1 MKSNRAIIVQ
11 ARMSSERL
19 PGKSLMKIGKYPLI
33 YYVLNRLKITGEQVI
48 VATST
53 DSSDDVL
60 VQYLEEQDFRFYRG
74 SLDNVLDRYIATAN
88 KFGIEEIIRVTGD
101 NPFVDI
107 ELLQSSLALFERYT
121 YVDGIY
127 EDGLIKGSG
136 FELVALDELKCIKNP
151 NQKYKE
157 HVTYGLRE
165 KIKFRENY
173 VQLSVPIFHSSFRN
187 KVILTCDYQED
198 LELLRI
204 LFEHF
209 EYSLQVSIEE
219 ILIFINTNSL
229 LSDINMFRHNNV

>member
-11 ARMSSERL
+11 ARMSSKRL

-33 YYVLNRLKITGEQVI
+33 YYVLNRLKITGEKVI

-60 VQYLEEQDFRFYRG
+60 VQYLEEQDFRFYQG

-88 KFGIEEIIRVTGD
+88 KFGIEEIVRVTGD

-107 ELLQSSLALFERYT
+107 ELLKNSLALFERYT

-136 FELVALDELKCIKNP
+136 FELVALDELKSIKNP
-151 NQKYKE
+151 NQNYKE

-173 VQLSVPIFHSSFRN
+173 VQLSVPILHSSFRN

-198 LELLRI
+198 FELISSI
-204 LFEHF
+204 LSYFNYRF
-209 EYSLQVSIEE
+209 NVSINE
-219 ILIFINTNSL
+219 IVNYLDNKKSLKNLNSHL
-229 LSDINMFRHNNV
+229 H